1 MTPYE
6 CKANE
11 IKICI
16 VVLSTNVAYR
26 TACKSEN
33 VGNSI

>member
-1 MTPYE
+1 MNPYE

-33 VGNSI
+33 GGNSI